1 MKAIPA
7 ILATV
12 LLAAPIALPRDYSI
26 HAVPMTAVT
35 IDDGFWAPKLE
46 VNRTVTIP
54 HIFKENDD
62 TGRVANFEK
71 AAGRKTG
78 AYEGRRFNDTDIYKI
93 IEAASYSLA
102 LVPDPRLGTKL
113 DELIQ
118 LIAESQEK
126 DGYLFPARTIDPQ
139 HPAPG
144 VGPERWIYEN
154 GSHELYNSGHLYEAA
169 VAHFEATGKRTLLD
183 VAIKNADLVC
193 RTFGPNGR
201 HAVSGHEEI
210 ELALVKLYRA
220 TGNAAYLKTA
230 EWLVAERGKPHPDMP
245 PYPDKAFEMYN
256 DRAYKQ
262 DQAPVVEQDRAVGHA
277 VRAMYLYAAVADV
290 AALTDNDAFARA
302 ADRLWQDVVSKR
314 LYLTGGVGA
323 RGTTESFGDDYELPN
338 LRAYTETC
346 ASVGNDLWN
355 QRMFLLHGDGKYI
368 DLFERV
374 LYNGVLAGVSLAGN
388 TFFYQ
393 NPLESNGRAK
403 RTEYFEVACC
413 PANLARMLE
422 QLPGL
427 VYAIGT
433 ESRVGADPRV
443 RPSPTDTIYAN
454 LYVGN
459 HAEVKL
465 GNRTVKIVQDTR
477 YPWDGDVSL
486 RLEPEGSGA
495 FTVALR
501 IPEWARGRPVP
512 SDLYRF
518 ADNVSEQPTVSVRS
532 RNAEPQRVPLDIRD
546 GYVRLRRNWKSGD
559 TIHLTLP
566 MPARRIVAHAGVKE
580 DEGRMAIQRGPLVY
594 AVEGI
599 DNGGHALDLVI
610 PRDAALRSRFRPDL
624 LNGVEVI
631 SGEGSRP
638 FVAIPYYAWN
648 NRGQGE
654 MAVWILERTLRHE

>member
-1 MKAIPA
+1 
-7 ILATV
+7 
-12 LLAAPIALPRDYSI
+12 
-26 HAVPMTAVT
+26 
-35 IDDGFWAPKLE
+35 
-46 VNRTVTIP
+46 
-54 HIFKENDD
+54 
-62 TGRVANFEK
+62 
-71 AAGRKTG
+71 
-78 AYEGRRFNDTDIYKI
+78 
-93 IEAASYSLA
+93 
-102 LVPDPRLGTKL
+102 
-113 DELIQ
+113 
-118 LIAESQEK
+118 
-126 DGYLFPARTIDPQ
+126 
-139 HPAPG
+139 
-144 VGPERWIYEN
+144 
-154 GSHELYNSGHLYEAA
+154 
-169 VAHFEATGKRTLLD
+169 GKRTLLD
-183 VAIKNADLVC
+183 VAIRNADLVC

-220 TGNAAYLKTA
+220 TGNATYLKTA

-262 DQAPVVEQDRAVGHA
+262 DQAPVVKQDRAVGHA
-277 VRAMYLYAAVADV
+277 VRAMYLYTAVADV
-290 AALTDNDAFARA
+290 AGLTGNDAFARA
-302 ADRLWQDVVSKR
+302 ADRLWQDVVGKR
-314 LYLTGGVGA
+314 LYLTGGVGS
-323 RGTTESFGDDYELPN
+323 RGTVEAFGDDYELPN
-338 LRAYTETC
+338 LRAYSETC

-368 DLFERV
+368 DLFERI

-427 VYAIGT
+427 VFAQT
-433 ESRVGADPRV
+433 
-443 RPSPTDTIYAN
+443 TDTIYAN
-454 LYVGN
+454 LYIGN

-465 GNRTVKIVQDTR
+465 GSRTVTIVEDTR

-495 FTVALR
+495 FTLALR
-501 IPEWARGRPVP
+501 IPGWARDQPIA

-518 ADNVSEQPTVSVRS
+518 ADNGGEPSVISVRG
-532 RNAEPQRVPLDIRD
+532 RNGEPEKVPLDVRD
-546 GYVRLRRNWKSGD
+546 GYVRIRRNWKRGD

-566 MPARRIVAHAGVKE
+566 MPARRIVANPGVKD
-580 DEGRMAIQRGPLVY
+580 DEGRVAIQRGPLVY
-594 AVEGI
+594 AVEAV

-610 PRDAALRSRFRPDL
+610 PRATPLRSRFRADL

-631 SGEGSRP
+631 GGDGSRP

-654 MAVWILERTLRHE
+654 MAVWIREKP

>member
-1 MKAIPA
+1 MRG
-7 ILATV
+7 
-12 LLAAPIALPRDYSI
+12 LAAAVVVGLVAAAPAAPPHDYGI
-26 HAVPMTAVT
+26 RAVPPAAVR

-54 HIFKENDD
+54 HILKENDD

-102 LVPDPRLGTKL
+102 LVPDPRLSTRL

-118 LIAESQEK
+118 LIAESQQK

-201 HAVSGHEEI
+201 RAVSGHEEI

-220 TGNAAYLKTA
+220 TGNATYLKTA

-262 DQAPVVEQDRAVGHA
+262 DQVPVVEQDRAVGHA

-290 AALTDNDAFARA
+290 AALTDNDAFAKA

-323 RGTTESFGDDYELPN
+323 RGTTESFGEDYELPN
-338 LRAYTETC
+338 RRAYTETC
-346 ASVGNDLWN
+346 ASVGSLLWGH
-355 QRMFLLHGDGKYI
+355 RMFLLHGDAKYL
-368 DLFERV
+368 DVLEQV

-393 NPLESNGRAK
+393 NPLESNGRAN
-403 RTEYFEVACC
+403 RTPYFDVACC

-422 QLPGL
+422 QLPEL
-427 VYAIGT
+427 VYAQT
-433 ESRVGADPRV
+433 ADTV
-443 RPSPTDTIYAN
+443 YAN
-454 LYVGN
+454 LYVGSR
-459 HAEVKL
+459 A
-465 GNRTVKIVQDTR
+465 TV
-477 YPWDGDVSL
+477 
-486 RLEPEGSGA
+486 
-495 FTVALR
+495 
-501 IPEWARGRPVP
+501 
-512 SDLYRF
+512 
-518 ADNVSEQPTVSVRS
+518 
-532 RNAEPQRVPLDIRD
+532 
-546 GYVRLRRNWKSGD
+546 
-559 TIHLTLP
+559 TL
-566 MPARRIVAHAGVKE
+566 
-580 DEGRMAIQRGPLVY
+580 
-594 AVEGI
+594 
-599 DNGGHALDLVI
+599 
-610 PRDAALRSRFRPDL
+610 
-624 LNGVEVI
+624 
-631 SGEGSRP
+631 GSR
-638 FVAIPYYAWN
+638 
-648 NRGQGE
+648 
-654 MAVWILERTLRHE
+654 T

>member
-1 MKAIPA
+1 MRIFTAA
-7 ILATV
+7 
-12 LLAAPIALPRDYSI
+12 LAAGLVAAAPAAPPHDYPIR
-26 HAVPMTAVT
+26 AVPMTAVT

-54 HIFKENDD
+54 HILKENDD
-62 TGRVANFEK
+62 TGRVANLEK
-71 AAGRKTG
+71 AAGRKSG
-78 AYEGRRFNDTDIYKI
+78 PYEGRRFNDTDIYKI

-102 LVPDPRLGTKL
+102 IVPDPRLSTRL

-118 LIAESQEK
+118 LIAASQEK

-154 GSHELYNSGHLYEAA
+154 GSHELYNAGHLYEAA
-169 VAHFEATGKRTLLD
+169 VAHFEATGKRSLLD
-183 VAIKNADLVC
+183 VAIRNADLVC

-220 TGNAAYLKTA
+220 TGNATYLKTA
-230 EWLVAERGKPHPDMP
+230 DWLVAERGKPHPDMP

-256 DRAYKQ
+256 DRPYKQ
-262 DQAPVVEQDRAVGHA
+262 DQAPVVDQDRAVGHA
-277 VRAMYLYAAVADV
+277 VRAMYLYEAVTDV
-290 AALTDNDAFARA
+290 AALTDNDAFAKA

-323 RGTTESFGDDYELPN
+323 RGTTESFGEDYELPN

-355 QRMFLLHGDGKYI
+355 QKMFLLHGDGKYI
-368 DLFERV
+368 DLFERI

-427 VYAIGT
+427 VFARSADSSTGG
-433 ESRVGADPRV
+433 GAG
-443 RPSPTDTIYAN
+443 TIYAN

-459 HAEVKL
+459 HADVKL
-465 GNRTVKIVQDTR
+465 GARTVKIVEDTR

-486 RLEPEGSGA
+486 RLEPEGSGP

-501 IPEWARGRPVP
+501 IPGWARNQPVA

-518 ADNVSEQPTVSVRS
+518 ADNGGELPVISVRG
-532 RNAEPQRVPLDIRD
+532 RNAGPERVPIDVKD
-546 GYVRLRRNWKSGD
+546 GYVRIRRNWKRGD

-566 MPARRIVAHAGVKE
+566 MPARRIVAHAGVKD

-594 AVEGI
+594 AVEAI
-599 DNGGHALDLVI
+599 DNGGQALDLVV

-654 MAVWILERTLRHE
+654 MAVWIREKP

>member
-1 MKAIPA
+1 VKR
-7 ILATV
+7 
-12 LLAAPIALPRDYSI
+12 LAAGFIVALLSATPTAVPRDYAI
-26 HAVPMTAVT
+26 RAVPMTAVT

-46 VNRTVTIP
+46 INRTITIP
-54 HIFKENDD
+54 HILKENDD

-71 AAGRKTG
+71 AAGRKRG
-78 AYEGRRFNDTDIYKI
+78 PYEGRRFNDTDVYKI

-102 LVPDPRLGTKL
+102 LVPDPRLSTRL

-144 VGPERWIYEN
+144 VGPERWIYET
-154 GSHELYNSGHLYEAA
+154 GSHELYNAGHLYEAA

-183 VAIKNADLVC
+183 VAIRNADLVC

-201 HAVSGHEEI
+201 HAVPGHEEI
-210 ELALVKLYRA
+210 ELALVKLYRT
-220 TGNAAYLKTA
+220 TGNATYLQTA
-230 EWLVAERGKPHPDMP
+230 DWFVAERGKPHPDMP
-245 PYPDKAFEMYN
+245 AYPDNAFEMYN

-290 AALTDNDAFARA
+290 AALTGNDAFAKA
-302 ADRLWQDVVSKR
+302 ADRLWQDIVRKR
-314 LYLTGGVGA
+314 LYVTGGVGS
-323 RGTTESFGDDYELPN
+323 RGTVEAFGDDYELPN

-355 QRMFLLHGDGKYI
+355 HRMFLLHGDGKYI
-368 DLFERV
+368 DMFERV

-393 NPLESNGRAK
+393 NPLESNGRAQ
-403 RTEYFEVACC
+403 RTAYFEVACC

-422 QLPGL
+422 QVPGL
-427 VYAIGT
+427 VYA
-433 ESRVGADPRV
+433 VGADPRV
-443 RPSPTDTIYAN
+443 RPGSDDTIYAN

-459 HAEVKL
+459 HADVKL
-465 GNRTVKIVQDTR
+465 ANRTVKIVEDTR

-486 RLEPEGSGA
+486 RLEPEGAGA

-501 IPEWARGRPVP
+501 IPGWARDEPVP

-518 ADNVSEQPTVSVRS
+518 ADAGGDPPAMTVRS
-532 RNAEPQRVPLDIRD
+532 RTAVAERVPLDVRN
-546 GYVRLRRNWKSGD
+546 GYVRIKRAWKKGD
-559 TIHLTLP
+559 TIHLSLP
-566 MPARRIVAHAGVKE
+566 MPARRLVSHAGVKD
-580 DEGRMAIQRGPLVY
+580 DEGKAALQRGPLVY
-594 AVEGI
+594 ALEAA
-599 DNGGHALDLVI
+599 DNGGRALDLVM
-610 PRDAALRSRFRPDL
+610 PRGATLRSRFRADL

-631 SGEGSRP
+631 TGDGSRP

-654 MAVWILERTLRHE
+654 MAVWIKEKP

>member
-1 MKAIPA
+1 VKQLIIVSLVTAASLTP
-7 ILATV
+7 
-12 LLAAPIALPRDYSI
+12 LAAPPAHDYPI
-26 HAVPMTAVT
+26 RAVPASAVT
-35 IDDGFWAPKLE
+35 INDGFWAPKLE
-46 VNRTVTIP
+46 TNRTVTIP
-54 HIFKENDD
+54 YILKQNED

-71 AAGRKTG
+71 AAGKKSG
-78 AYEGRRFNDTDIYKI
+78 PYEGRRFNDTDTYKI

-102 LVPDPRLGTKL
+102 LVPDPQLSLKL
-113 DELIQ
+113 DRLIE

-154 GSHELYNSGHLYEAA
+154 GSHELYNAGHLIEAG

-183 VAIKNADLVC
+183 VAIRNADLVC

-210 ELALVKLYRA
+210 ELALVKLYRT
-220 TGNAAYLKTA
+220 TGNEQYLKTA

-256 DRAYKQ
+256 ERAYKQ
-262 DQAPVVEQDRAVGHA
+262 DQVPVVEQDRAVGHA
-277 VRAMYLYAAVADV
+277 VRAMYLYEAVADV
-290 AALTDNDAFARA
+290 AALTGNDAFAKA
-302 ADRLWQDVVSKR
+302 SDRLWTDVVSKR
-314 LYLTGGVGA
+314 LYLTGGIGS
-323 RGTTESFGDDYELPN
+323 RGTTESFGGDYELPN

-355 QRMFLLHGDGKYI
+355 QRMFLMHGDGKYI

-374 LYNGVLAGVSLAGN
+374 LYNGVLSGVSLAGN

-403 RTEYFEVACC
+403 RSDYFEVACC

-422 QLPGL
+422 QIPGL
-427 VYAIGT
+427 VYAQT
-433 ESRVGADPRV
+433 ADTV
-443 RPSPTDTIYAN
+443 YAN

-465 GNRTVKIVQDTR
+465 GVRTIRITQDTR

-486 RLEPEGSGA
+486 HLEPEGTGA

-501 IPEWARGRPVP
+501 IPGWSQDQPVP

-518 ADNVSEQPTVSVRS
+518 ADQMNAQPTVSVRG
-532 RNAEPQRVPLDIRD
+532 RTGTAERVPLDVKN
-546 GYVRLRRNWKSGD
+546 GYVRIKRAWKKGD
-559 TIHLTLP
+559 TIQLTLP
-566 MPARRIVAHAGVKE
+566 MSPRRVIAHADVK
-580 DEGRMAIQRGPLVY
+580 DDNGKVALQRGPIVY
-594 AVEGI
+594 ALEAV
-599 DNGGHALDLVI
+599 DNDGHALDVVL
-610 PRDAALRSRFRPDL
+610 PRDAPIRSRFRADL
-624 LNGVEVI
+624 LNGVEI
-631 SGEGSRP
+631 ITGTGNRP
-638 FVAIPYYAWN
+638 FVAVPYYAWN

-654 MAVWILERTLRHE
+654 MAVWIKEKP

>member
-1 MKAIPA
+1 MKR
-7 ILATV
+7 LAV
-12 LLAAPIALPRDYSI
+12 GSIAALLSVTTIALPRDYAI
-26 HAVPMTAVT
+26 RAVPMTAIT
-35 IDDGFWAPKLE
+35 IDDGFWTPKLE
-46 VNRTVTIP
+46 TNRVVTIP
-54 HIFKENDD
+54 HILKQNDD

-71 AAGRKTG
+71 AAGRKSG
-78 AYEGRRFNDTDIYKI
+78 PYEGRRFNDTDVYKI

-102 LVPDPRLGTKL
+102 LVPDPRLSTRL

-154 GSHELYNSGHLYEAA
+154 GSHELYNAGHLYEAG

-220 TGNAAYLKTA
+220 TGNAAYLQTA
-230 EWLVAERGKPHPDMP
+230 DWFISERGKPHPDMP
-245 PYPDKAFEMYN
+245 AYPDKAFEMYN

-262 DQAPVVEQDRAVGHA
+262 DQAPVAEQDRAVGHA
-277 VRAMYLYAAVADV
+277 VRAMYLYAAVTDV
-290 AALTDNDAFARA
+290 AALTSNDAFAKA

-314 LYLTGGVGA
+314 LYLTGGVGS
-323 RGTTESFGDDYELPN
+323 RGTVEAFGDDYELPN

-355 QRMFLLHGDGKYI
+355 HRMFLLHGDGKYI
-368 DLFERV
+368 DMFERV

-413 PANLARMLE
+413 PANLARLLE

-427 VYAIGT
+427 VYAQT
-433 ESRVGADPRV
+433 N
-443 RPSPTDTIYAN
+443 DTIYAN

-459 HAEVKL
+459 RADVKL
-465 GNRTVKIVQDTR
+465 GSRTVRIVQDTR

-486 RLEPEGSGA
+486 RLEPKAPARSPSRCA
-495 FTVALR
+495 FQA
-501 IPEWARGRPVP
+501 GRAI
-512 SDLYRF
+512 SRCR
-518 ADNVSEQPTVSVRS
+518 AISTASPTTPASSRRS
-532 RNAEPQRVPLDIRD
+532 RCAA
-546 GYVRLRRNWKSGD
+546 GTRRPSACRSTCAMATFASSG
-559 TIHLTLP
+559 TGSAATPSISP
-566 MPARRIVAHAGVKE
+566 FRCRR
-580 DEGRMAIQRGPLVY
+580 
-594 AVEGI
+594 
-599 DNGGHALDLVI
+599 
-610 PRDAALRSRFRPDL
+610 AASSPTR
-624 LNGVEVI
+624 
-631 SGEGSRP
+631 
-638 FVAIPYYAWN
+638 A
-648 NRGQGE
+648 
-654 MAVWILERTLRHE
+654 

>member
-1 MKAIPA
+1 MKR
-7 ILATV
+7 
-12 LLAAPIALPRDYSI
+12 LAAAVVVGLVAAAPAAPPRDYPI
-26 HAVPMTAVT
+26 RAVPLTAVT
-35 IDDGFWAPKLE
+35 IDDAFWAPKLE

-54 HIFKENDD
+54 HILKENDD

-71 AAGRKTG
+71 AAGKKSG
-78 AYEGRRFNDTDIYKI
+78 PYEGRRFNDTDIYKI

-102 LVPDPRLGTKL
+102 IVPDPRLSTRL

-118 LIAESQEK
+118 LIAASQET
-126 DGYLFPARTIDPQ
+126 DGYLFPARTIDPR

-154 GSHELYNSGHLYEAA
+154 GSHELYNAGHLYEAA

-183 VAIKNADLVC
+183 IAIRNADLVC
-193 RTFGPNGR
+193 RTFGPDGR

-210 ELALVKLYRA
+210 ELALVKLYRV
-220 TGNAAYLKTA
+220 TGNATYLKTA

-277 VRAMYLYAAVADV
+277 VRAMYLYEAVTDV
-290 AALTDNDAFARA
+290 AAITDSDAFAKA

-355 QRMFLLHGDGKYI
+355 HKMFLLHGDGKYI
-368 DLFERV
+368 DLFERI

-403 RTEYFEVACC
+403 RAEYFEVACC

-422 QLPGL
+422 QLPGF
-427 VYAIGT
+427 VYAAGAGSPSAA
-433 ESRVGADPRV
+433 SRG
-443 RPSPTDTIYAN
+443 DTVYVN
-454 LYVGN
+454 LYVAN
-459 HAEVKL
+459 HADVKL
-465 GNRTVKIVQDTR
+465 GGRRVKIAQDTR
-477 YPWDGDVSL
+477 YPWDGDVSI
-486 RLEPEGSGA
+486 RLDPDGSGP
-495 FTVALR
+495 FTVAVR
-501 IPEWARGRPVP
+501 IPAWSRDRPVP

-518 ADNVSEQPTVSVRS
+518 ADSASEQPSVSVRS
-532 RNAEPQRVPLDIRD
+532 RNAEPQRVPLDVRD
-546 GYVRLRRNWKSGD
+546 GYVQIRRNWKSGD

-566 MPARRIVAHAGVKE
+566 MPARRIAAHSGVKD
-580 DEGRMAIQRGPLVY
+580 DEGRIAIQRGPLVY
-594 AVEGI
+594 AVEGV
-599 DNGGHALDLVI
+599 DNGGRALDLVI
-610 PRDAALRSRFRPDL
+610 PRNSALRSRFRADL

-631 SGEGSRP
+631 SGEGEGGRP
-638 FVAIPYYAWN
+638 FLAIPYYAWN

-654 MAVWILERTLRHE
+654 MAVWIREKP

>member
-1 MKAIPA
+1 MKLLPA
-7 ILATV
+7 VIA
-12 LLAAPIALPRDYSI
+12 LLAIAPAHPSRDYAI
-26 HAVPMTAVT
+26 RAVPLTAVT

-54 HIFKENDD
+54 HILQENDD
-62 TGRVANFEK
+62 TGPVANFEK
-71 AAGRKTG
+71 AAGKKSG
-78 AYEGRRFNDTDIYKI
+78 PYEGRRFNDTDVFKI

-102 LVPDPRLGTKL
+102 VVADPRLSTRL

-118 LIAESQEK
+118 LIAESQQQ

-139 HPAPG
+139 HPAAG

-154 GSHELYNSGHLYEAA
+154 GSHELYNAGHLYEAA
-169 VAHFEATGKRTLLD
+169 VAHFKATGKRSLLE

-193 RTFGPNGR
+193 RTFGPTGR
-201 HAVSGHEEI
+201 HAVPGHEEI

-220 TGNAAYLKTA
+220 TGNARYLETA
-230 EWLVAERGKPHPDMP
+230 QWFVAERGKPHADMT

-277 VRAMYLYAAVADV
+277 VRAMYLYEAVTDL
-290 AALTDNDAFARA
+290 AALANNDAFSRA

-323 RGTTESFGDDYELPN
+323 RGTTESFGEDYELPN

-355 QRMFLLHGDGKYI
+355 HKMFLLHGDGKYI

-393 NPLESNGRAK
+393 NPLESNGRAT
-403 RTEYFEVACC
+403 RTAYFEVACC

-422 QLPGL
+422 QLPEL
-427 VYAIGT
+427 VYAQ
-433 ESRVGADPRV
+433 
-443 RPSPTDTIYAN
+443 TDDTLYAN

-459 HAEVKL
+459 HAEVKI
-465 GNRTVKIVQDTR
+465 GSRSVKMVEDTR

-495 FTVALR
+495 FTIALR
-501 IPEWARGRPVP
+501 IPGWSRDTPVP

-518 ADNVSEQPTVSVRS
+518 ADNGGETPSVSVRG
-532 RNAEPQRVPLDIRD
+532 RNAEPHAVPLDLRD
-546 GYVRLRRNWKSGD
+546 GYVRIKRNWKRGD

-566 MPARRIVAHAGVKE
+566 MPARRIVAHPGVKD
-580 DEGRMAIQRGPLVY
+580 DEGRTAIQRGPLVY
-594 AVEGI
+594 AVEAI

-610 PRDAALRSRFRPDL
+610 PRGAALRSRFRADL

-631 SGEGSRP
+631 TGQGSRP

-654 MAVWILERTLRHE
+654 MAVWIRENNR

>member
-7 ILATV
+7 ALLATV

-26 HAVPMTAVT
+26 QAVPMTAVT

-54 HIFKENDD
+54 HILKENDD

-71 AAGRKTG
+71 AAGKKTG

-118 LIAESQEK
+118 LITESQEK
-126 DGYLFPARTIDPQ
+126 DGYLFPARTIDPP

-169 VAHFEATGKRTLLD
+169 VAHFEATGKRSLLD

-201 HAVSGHEEI
+201 RAVSGHEEI

-220 TGNAAYLKTA
+220 TGNATYLKTA

-290 AALTDNDAFARA
+290 AALTDNDAFAKA

-427 VYAIGT
+427 VYA
-433 ESRVGADPRV
+433 VG
-443 RPSPTDTIYAN
+443 TDTIYTN

-465 GNRTVKIVQDTR
+465 GNRTVKIVEDTR

-486 RLEPEGSGA
+486 RLEPGGSGA

-501 IPEWARGRPVP
+501 IPEWSRGRPVP

-518 ADNVSEQPTVSVRS
+518 AADVSEQPAVSVRS

-566 MPARRIVAHAGVKE
+566 MPARRIVAHAAVKE

-631 SGEGSRP
+631 TGEGSRP

-654 MAVWILERTLRHE
+654 MAVWISERTHHNE

>member
-1 MKAIPA
+1 MKPLIAA
-7 ILATV
+7 VALTLFA
-12 LLAAPIALPRDYSI
+12 AAPLGLPRDYPI
-26 HAVPMTAVT
+26 RAVPMTAVK

-46 VNRTVTIP
+46 INRTVTIP
-54 HIFKENDD
+54 HILKQNDD

-71 AAGRKTG
+71 AARRKTG
-78 AYEGRRFNDTDIYKI
+78 AYEGRRFNDTDVYKI

-102 LVPDPRLGTKL
+102 LVPDPRLSTKL

-154 GSHELYNSGHLYEAA
+154 GSHELYNAGHLYEAA

-220 TGNAAYLKTA
+220 TGNASYLKTA
-230 EWLVAERGKPHPDMP
+230 EWLVAERGRPHPDMP

-262 DQAPVVEQDRAVGHA
+262 DQVPVVEQDRAVGHA
-277 VRAMYLYAAVADV
+277 VRAMYLYEAVADV
-290 AALTDNDAFARA
+290 AALTANDALAKA

-314 LYLTGGVGA
+314 VYLTGGVGS
-323 RGTTESFGDDYELPN
+323 RGTVEAFGDDYELPN

-355 QRMFLLHGDGKYI
+355 HRMFLLHGDGKYI
-368 DLFERV
+368 DMFERV
-374 LYNGVLAGVSLAGN
+374 LYNGVLAGVSIAGN

-413 PANLARMLE
+413 PANLARLLE

-427 VYAIGT
+427 VYAQT
-433 ESRVGADPRV
+433 D
-443 RPSPTDTIYAN
+443 DTIYAN
-454 LYVGN
+454 LYVAN
-459 HAEVKL
+459 RADVKL
-465 GNRTVKIVQDTR
+465 GARRVALVEDTR

-486 RLEPEGSGA
+486 RLDPEGSGA

-501 IPEWARGRPVP
+501 IPGWARDQPVP

-518 ADNVSEQPTVSVRS
+518 ADSAGDQPAVTVRS
-532 RNAEPQRVPLDIRD
+532 GNASPAPVALDIRD
-546 GYVRLRRNWKSGD
+546 GYVRIRRNWKRGD

-566 MPARRIVAHAGVKE
+566 MSARRVLAHVGVKD
-580 DEGRMAIQRGPLVY
+580 DEGKVALQRGPLVY
-594 AVEGI
+594 ALEAI
-599 DNGGHALDLVI
+599 DNGGTALDLVI
-610 PRDAALRSRFRPDL
+610 PRAAALRARFRPDL
-624 LNGVEVI
+624 LNGIEVI
-631 SGEGSRP
+631 AGEGSRP

-654 MAVWILERTLRHE
+654 MAVWVKEKP